1 MFEKSA
7 TELKQSKL
15 LKCKQTLQIATF
27 NVRILNRIG
36 QLPELIAS
44 AEEHKIDIICI
55 QEHRYT
61 HTEDIKYHETGNGWS
76 LATVS
81 AWKNSVN
88 AAVGGVGLLIGP
100 RALKT
105 LNSIE
110 KIQPRM
116 MVATFNG
123 NPRATIVSCYSP
135 TNVSEENEIVTFYD
149 ELSSLVRSIPKHN
162 MLVIG
167 GDLNA
172 QIGKNGNNK
181 YSLHNTSNRNGQHL
195 TDFMIENRL
204 ACLNTNYQ
212 KREGKLWTYTYANN
226 TKAQIDYVL
235 INKKWK
241 KIIIT
246 MIISG
251 KMGKFLDFVREL
263 KKLRKIKVIF
273 ITSIIANVGKMSK
286 IIEMWLR
293 GVDIK
298 WRIDIIIIM
307 SCHQHRYPWPFLAPR
322 FSSLTLYHPLLPA
335 DLQGYILYRHRA
347 AVCRF

>member
-1 MFEKSA
+1 MS
-7 TELKQSKL
+7 
-15 LKCKQTLQIATF
+15 ATF
-27 NVRILNRIG
+27 NVRTLNRIG

-44 AEEHKIDIICI
+44 AEEHNIEIICI

-110 KIQPRM
+110 KIRPRM

-167 GDLNA
+167 GDMNA

-204 ACLNTNYQ
+204 DASIQTTKKERANYGHTRTQ
-212 KREGKLWTYTYANN
+212 TIL
-226 TKAQIDYVL
+226 
-235 INKKWK
+235 
-241 KIIIT
+241 
-246 MIISG
+246 
-251 KMGKFLDFVREL
+251 
-263 KKLRKIKVIF
+263 KLR
-273 ITSIIANVGKMSK
+273 
-286 IIEMWLR
+286 
-293 GVDIK
+293 
-298 WRIDIIIIM
+298 
-307 SCHQHRYPWPFLAPR
+307 
-322 FSSLTLYHPLLPA
+322 
-335 DLQGYILYRHRA
+335 
-347 AVCRF
+347 